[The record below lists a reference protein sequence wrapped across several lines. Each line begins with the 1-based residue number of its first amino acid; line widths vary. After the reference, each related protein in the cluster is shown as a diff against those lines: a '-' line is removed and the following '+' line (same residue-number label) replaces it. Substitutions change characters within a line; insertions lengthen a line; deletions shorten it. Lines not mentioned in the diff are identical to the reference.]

1 MKLFVLN
8 SGSSSIKYSLFNIS
22 DGISE
27 IVSGQVERIGEQ
39 EGTATLLRA
48 AEKERVAAPVADHHA
63 ALKLVLRQL
72 GDHGYL
78 KTFSDLAGCA
88 HRVVHGGAKFSEP
101 TLIDHQVLDAI
112 EALIPLAPL
121 HNPANLE
128 GIRTLIKLSPD
139 TPQIAFFDTAFHHH
153 MPEVTCRYALPEVMF
168 TRHNI
173 RRYGFHGLSHHYLR
187 DEAAKLLKK
196 PPEQCNLITLHL
208 GNGASATAIRD
219 GKSIDTSMGF
229 TPLEGLVMGTRPGD
243 IDAGILLYL
252 MEEKGM
258 TAETLNQMLN
268 HESGLKGI
276 CHTNDMREILTRKAR
291 GDRQAKLAF
300 EMFCYR
306 IKKYIGAY
314 TAILGH
320 VDAVVFAG
328 GIGEHSATVRQEVCS
343 GMEHLGLVLDRTKN
357 RYFTQG
363 AEMIH
368 HKTGR
373 VAIVAAQTNEA
384 MQMARESA
392 RILKPKLS
400 VSPRL
405 QIEKD
410 K

>member
-8 SGSSSIKYSLFNIS
+8 AGSSSLKYTLYDVGN
-22 DGISE
+22 GIRE
-27 IVSGQVERIGEQ
+27 IVSGLVERIGEQ
-39 EGTATLLRA
+39 EGMATMLQEA
-48 AEKERVAAPVADHHA
+48 KKERVTAPMPDHHA

-72 GDHGYL
+72 RNHGYL
-78 KTFSDLAGCA
+78 QTFSDLAGCA

-101 TLIDHQVLDAI
+101 TLIDQQVLAAI

-128 GIRTLIKLSPD
+128 GIKTMMKLSPD

-168 TRHNI
+168 IRHNI

-196 PPEQCNLITLHL
+196 TPEQCKLITLHL
-208 GNGASATAIRD
+208 GNGASAAAIRD

-252 MEEKGM
+252 MEEKGLDGK
-258 TAETLNQMLN
+258 TLEQLLN
-268 HESGLKGI
+268 HESGLKGL
-276 CHTNDMREILTRKAR
+276 CRTNDMREILTRKAR

-343 GMEHLGLVLDRTKN
+343 GLEHLGLVLDRTKN
-357 RYFTQG
+357 RHFTHG
-363 AEMIH
+363 ADMIH
-368 HKTGR
+368 HKSSR
-373 VAIVAAQTNEA
+373 VAIIAAQTNEA
-384 MQMARESA
+384 LQMARESIK
-392 RILKPKLS
+392 ILTERM
-400 VSPRL
+400 V
-405 QIEKD
+405 
-410 K
+410 